1 MVEKPSELSLTLHQ
15 ASIPKP
21 ADILFQVS
29 YSAIE
34 SLSASAQ
41 ICSGSAGPSSLVL
54 MWIST
59 QSGTKNDVS
68 LRAGPQSSSVQEDN
82 LQTSLMYASGTGS
95 SQKQMCLFPLERVF
109 FCDTVQ
115 WMKHLSGR
123 WKVWVQGPFFADQRS
138 VVTLMSGC
146 VSIRLK
152 PASELHHAHL
162 WSHSGCEA
170 LYKNAHISTVHN
182 GVMACLQRGLT
193 CSRLLAAV
201 STGCDGGGT
210 SEPSSSPPARSCFE
224 ASTTLHEVTNS

>member
-95 SQKQMCLFPLERVF
+95 SQKQLCLFPLERVF
-109 FCDTVQ
+109 SVIQ
-115 WMKHLSGR
+115 YSG
-123 WKVWVQGPFFADQRS
+123 W
-138 VVTLMSGC
+138 
-146 VSIRLK
+146 SIYL
-152 PASELHHAHL
+152 
-162 WSHSGCEA
+162 
-170 LYKNAHISTVHN
+170 
-182 GVMACLQRGLT
+182 
-193 CSRLLAAV
+193 
-201 STGCDGGGT
+201 GGGR
-210 SEPSSSPPARSCFE
+210 SEFRAPSLQIRDLLSHWC
-224 ASTTLHEVTNS
+224 LGV